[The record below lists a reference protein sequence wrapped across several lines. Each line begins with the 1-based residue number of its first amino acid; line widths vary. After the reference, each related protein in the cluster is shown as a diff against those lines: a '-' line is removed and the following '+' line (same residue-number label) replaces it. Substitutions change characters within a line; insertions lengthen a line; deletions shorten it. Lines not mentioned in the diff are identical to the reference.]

1 MPANQCP
8 LEVFANK
15 LRRRS
20 EEAQSSARGI
30 EATLSERQI
39 IDIDNRSAEILAK
52 EMGLWLDF
60 SQILNLGS
68 PAPSGIENDVY
79 LSNDGTTVYKVNNLM
94 LSRSVSQLL
103 NRLLLHNAYFPQTR
117 YDLYGF
123 TGFGNGSIYP
133 IISQQ
138 YIKEVVHATPEE
150 ISHYMTLFGFTDLGQ
165 GKYTDGIIEI
175 LDLYPRNVLTN
186 KEDDFWVVDAD
197 FKVP

>member
-1 MPANQCP
+1 MSANQCP
-8 LEVFANK
+8 IEVFANK

-20 EEAQSSARGI
+20 EEAQSSARGA

-39 IDIDNRSAEILAK
+39 IDIDNRCAEILAK

-60 SQILNLGS
+60 SRIFDLGS
-68 PAPSGIENDVY
+68 PAPSGMENDVY
-79 LSNDGTTVYKVNNLM
+79 LSKDGSTIYKVNNLM
-94 LSRSVSQLL
+94 LSRSVSLLL

-123 TGFGNGSIYP
+123 TGFGNGSVYP

-150 ISHYMTLFGFTDLGQ
+150 INHYMDLFGFTDSGP

-175 LDLYPRNVLTN
+175 QDLFPRNVLTN
-186 KEDDFWVVDAD
+186 KEGDFWVVDAD
-197 FKVP
+197 FKVL